1 MAQLLKRPA
10 ASADLEDIWWYI
22 AQDSP
27 EAADRLLDRIQEKLL
42 SLSQFPH
49 MGASR
54 DDLMPRLR
62 SFSVSNYLI
71 FYFPLEDGIEV
82 IRVLHGA
89 RDAEVIF
96 QLG

>member
-10 ASADLEDIWWYI
+10 ASADLEDIWWYV

-27 EAADRLLDRIQEKLL
+27 AAADRLLDRIQEKLL

-54 DDLMPRLR
+54 DDLIPRLR

>member
-1 MAQLLKRPA
+1 MVQLIKRPEA
-10 ASADLEDIWWYI
+10 ATDLEDIWWYI

-42 SLSQFPH
+42 SLSQFPQ

-54 DDLMPRLR
+54 DELMPRLR

-71 FYFPLEDGIEV
+71 FYFPLEDGIDV

-89 RDAEVIF
+89 RDTEVIF
-96 QLG
+96 QSD

>member
-10 ASADLEDIWWYI
+10 ASADLEDIWWYV

-27 EAADRLLDRIQEKLL
+27 AAADRLLDRIQEKLL

-54 DDLMPRLR
+54 DDLIPRLR
-62 SFSVSNYLI
+62 SFSVSNYVI